1 MIVGVFDSRYTL
13 PTSAGVDPVAGDPAL
28 SRTFP
33 VLTGAQLHLERSKL
47 QVKLNRPYAAIRWR
61 DLLDHWS
68 FEHRKNWS
76 QWEAVGDGTP
86 TTPVVH
92 GTNAEELALA
102 MNRND
107 HLYALVATGYYDLQM
122 SPAQARLAAERAK
135 VPMDRLTFSN
145 FEAGHEVYIDQANA
159 GLVRD
164 IRAMIAKASQ

>member
-1 MIVGVFDSRYTL
+1 M
-13 PTSAGVDPVAGDPAL
+13 AL
-28 SRTFP
+28 RLRPSCTEPMRKSW
-33 VLTGAQLHLERSKL
+33 RL
-47 QVKLNRPYAAIRWR
+47 Q
-61 DLLDHWS
+61 
-68 FEHRKNWS
+68 
-76 QWEAVGDGTP
+76 
-86 TTPVVH
+86 
-92 GTNAEELALA
+92 